1 MDILEFFLIVLLGY
15 TIGKVHAYFQIA
27 QILRDMAETV
37 GIDIEKELQKKK
49 QTVESDNN
57 IVHRLKVEAHGD
69 MLYLFEKETDT
80 FICQGS
86 SVQELAKLAKEYKNI
101 GLAAVMYGDKV
112 FKFKDGTSQEFT
124 G

>member
-1 MDILEFFLIVLLGY
+1 MDIIDFFFILALGY
-15 TIGKVHAYFQIA
+15 ILGKIHAYFQIA
-27 QILRDMAETV
+27 KILREMAEAV

-49 QTVESDNN
+49 QTVETEQK
-57 IVHRLKVEAHGD
+57 IVYKLKVEAHGD
-69 MLYLFEKETDT
+69 VLYLFEKDTDT
-80 FICQGS
+80 FICQGT

-112 FKFKDGTSQEFT
+112 FKFTDGNSTEFT